1 MKYIFIITLS
11 IVTVLS
17 CYSQNDI
24 SKKNLKKLLKIE
36 HGDDSKVWTI
46 CNSNSTDT
54 IQLYSSIN
62 YFYQSKSCCEFIQWN
77 FYKKNK
83 IREEQIQVCKEPS
96 IRKVTTE
103 KDYYSIKIEKK
114 DDNLYLDKY
123 HNKKLVNRYRVLS
136 ITEKNLP
143 KQQGIKYQIIELAKV
158 N

>member
-1 MKYIFIITLS
+1 MKYIFIFTLS
-11 IVTVLS
+11 ITSILS
-17 CYSQNDI
+17 CYAQNNI

-36 HGDDSKVWTI
+36 SEYDSKVWTI

-62 YFYQSKSCCEFIQWN
+62 YFYQSESCCEFIQWN

-136 ITEKNLP
+136 ITKKNLP